1 MERDVQS
8 LLDMLQSAEIVMD
21 YIAGRSRQDL
31 TTDLQLQ
38 DAIIRRL
45 LIIGEAA
52 KRVSQ
57 PTRNQLKTIPWSVI
71 NGMRN
76 RLVHEYDGIDLD
88 VVWDT
93 AVKSLPMLVLELKKG
108 NLSRI
113 NHGVGK
119 KTGFYQHLCFS
130 VNV

>member
-57 PTRNQLKTIPWSVI
+57 PTRNQLTTIPWSVI

-76 RLVHEYDGIDLD
+76 RLVHEYDSIDLD

-93 AVKSLPMLVLELKKG
+93 TVKSLPMLVLELKKV
-108 NLSRI
+108 I
-113 NHGVGK
+113 
-119 KTGFYQHLCFS
+119 YPE
-130 VNV
+130 